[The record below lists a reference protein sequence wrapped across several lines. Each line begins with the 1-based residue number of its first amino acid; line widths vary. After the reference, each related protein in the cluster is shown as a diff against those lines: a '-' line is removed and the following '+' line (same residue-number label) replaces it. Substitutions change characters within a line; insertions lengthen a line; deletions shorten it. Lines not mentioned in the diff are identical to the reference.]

1 MSDDPQW
8 QKHQLG
14 DKTTASISAR
24 GMVIIRQQAEGEQ
37 EAVYLEPE
45 QMLILIHEFTHRMI
59 QESPEKYQQVLHR
72 L

>member
-45 QMLILIHEFTHRMI
+45 QMLILIHEFTHRMMETTV
-59 QESPEKYQQVLHR
+59 QREN
-72 L
+72 